1 MKTIIMP
8 VLDITTQAHYE
19 RSATGLWRNIHNNE
33 TWMYSLSEFF
43 SNFGTLKQ
51 VETRVVGRGCNME
64 EGLTIVS
71 GNTGNYL
78 NEDLIVFAKRSFNVT
93 ESCKDDDGVVKRTW
107 MINKT
112 ATFTL
117 PITCALTS
125 ELLRCGYVQLVGT
138 EDEEIVI
145 QPSRMEFLEAGDDLC
160 DAIADE
166 EWFRDEPNFF
176 KSFPWQFW
184 LGVIG
189 AAVAFTEILSS
200 LIGFLCWKQKS
211 AGVTQ

>member
-1 MKTIIMP
+1 M
-8 VLDITTQAHYE
+8 D
-19 RSATGLWRNIHNNE
+19 
-33 TWMYSLSEFF
+33 
-43 SNFGTLKQ
+43 
-51 VETRVVGRGCNME
+51 
-64 EGLTIVS
+64 EGLRIVS
-71 GNTGNYL
+71 GDTGNYL

-107 MINKT
+107 TINKT

-117 PITCALTS
+117 PITWALAL
-125 ELLRCGYVQLVGT
+125 ELLQCGYVQLGGT